1 VSGCSSNEWR
11 TVGRK
16 VVLHTTTTHHSTD
29 NIDESANRKS
39 VSVWIEDRHKSVATV
54 YAPLPLEKRQT
65 NLAGKGKTKE
75 SESVESSQSH
85 KSYLYLISVSKLV
98 AATYVEQLLR
108 DAGRLE
114 RARSSTA
121 YSTVHV
127 VGRLCILEKGVND
140 KVGNGSVSHRLL
152 AFASSIGFVR
162 SKRAKPVPAS

>member
-1 VSGCSSNEWR
+1 
-11 TVGRK
+11 
-16 VVLHTTTTHHSTD
+16 
-29 NIDESANRKS
+29 
-39 VSVWIEDRHKSVATV
+39 VSVWIEDRHKIGCDCLCPVAV
-54 YAPLPLEKRQT
+54 GEAADELG
-65 NLAGKGKTKE
+65 GKGKNKRE
-75 SESVESSQSH
+75 RVSRVESSQSH

-108 DAGRLE
+108 DAERLE